1 LLLILLGYFSPE
13 RQNVATSRQLS
24 PSPRQFLPPAC
35 EAGALA
41 VMQGPKI
48 PGHSML
54 FSSADEFVKAPRR
67 AVTVF
72 GMAGVGKT
80 RLSNMLR
87 ASKWFHYSADYRIGT
102 RYMGEAIV
110 DNFKREAMKVPFL
123 AQLLRSDSIYISS
136 NITFDNLDPLST
148 YLGTPGNPDKGGLPL
163 AEYQR
168 RQEQHRVAEVAALQD
183 VPHFIERA
191 KALYGYDD
199 FIADTGG
206 SLIEVIDPENPDDPV
221 VKTLAASAALLYIR
235 GTDKDTAE
243 LVRRFRQSPKPMYYR
258 PPFLVEKW
266 AEYKLINGI
275 VEDCDVDPLGFGA
288 WGFEALLHDRLPRY
302 QALADN
308 FGYVVEA
315 SDLATVR
322 DGDEF
327 IDLMAAAIEKRMR

>member
-1 LLLILLGYFSPE
+1 
-13 RQNVATSRQLS
+13 
-24 PSPRQFLPPAC
+24 
-35 EAGALA
+35 
-41 VMQGPKI
+41 
-48 PGHSML
+48 ML

-67 AVTVF
+67 AITVF

-87 ASKWFHYSADYRIGT
+87 DNSWFHYSADYRIGT
-102 RYMGEAIV
+102 RYMGEFIV
-110 DNFKREAMKVPFL
+110 DNFKHEAMKVPFL

-148 YLGTPGNPDKGGLPL
+148 YLGTPGDETRGGLPL

-168 RQEQHRVAEVAALQD
+168 RQEQHRVAEIAALQD
-183 VPHFIERA
+183 VPYFFDRA
-191 KALYGYDD
+191 KALYGYND

-206 SLIEVIDPENPDDPV
+206 SLIEVIDPTNAEDPV
-221 VKTLAASAALLYIR
+221 VKTLAAHTALIYIR
-235 GTDKDTAE
+235 GTDKDAIE
-243 LVRRFRQSPKPMYYR
+243 LVKRFKKSPKPMYYR
-258 PPFLVEKW
+258 PEFLVEKW

-275 VEDCDVDPLGFGA
+275 MDDCDVDPAGFGA

-308 FGYVVEA
+308 FGYVIEA

-327 IDLMAAAIEKRMR
+327 IDLVAAAIEKRMR

>member
-1 LLLILLGYFSPE
+1 
-13 RQNVATSRQLS
+13 
-24 PSPRQFLPPAC
+24 
-35 EAGALA
+35 
-41 VMQGPKI
+41 
-48 PGHSML
+48 ML
-54 FSSADEFVKAPRR
+54 FSSVDEFVEAPRR

-87 ASKWFHYSADYRIGT
+87 ANHWFHYSADYRIGT
-102 RYMGEAIV
+102 RYMGEFIV

-123 AQLLRSDSIYISS
+123 AQLLRTDSIYISS

-148 YLGTPGNPDKGGLPL
+148 YLGTPGNVDQGGLPL

-168 RQEQHRVAEVAALQD
+168 RQEQHRVAEIAALCD
-183 VPHFIERA
+183 VPYFIDRA
-191 KALYGYDD
+191 KDLYGYDD

-206 SLIEVIDPENPDDPV
+206 SLIEVVDPSDPEDPV
-221 VKTLAASAALLYIR
+221 IKTLAAHTALIFIR
-235 GTDKDTAE
+235 GTGKDATE
-243 LVRRFRQSPKPMYYR
+243 LVRRFKKSPKPMYYR
-258 PPFLVEKW
+258 PEFLVEKW

-275 VEDCDVDPLGFGA
+275 LNDDDVDPAGFGA

-302 QALADN
+302 EALADN

-315 SDLATVR
+315 SDLATAR

-327 IDLMAAAIEKRMR
+327 VDLIAAAIEKRMR

>member
-1 LLLILLGYFSPE
+1 
-13 RQNVATSRQLS
+13 
-24 PSPRQFLPPAC
+24 
-35 EAGALA
+35 
-41 VMQGPKI
+41 
-48 PGHSML
+48 ML
-54 FSSADEFVKAPRR
+54 FSSVDEFVKAPRR

-87 ASKWFHYSADYRIGT
+87 ANHWFHYSADYRIGT
-102 RYMGEAIV
+102 RYMGEFIV

-123 AQLLRSDSIYISS
+123 AQLLRTDSIYISS
-136 NITFDNLDPLST
+136 NITFDNLYPLST
-148 YLGTPGNPDKGGLPL
+148 YLGTPGDPNRGGLPL
-163 AEYQR
+163 EEYQR
-168 RQEQHRVAEVAALQD
+168 RQEQHRVAEVAALCD
-183 VPHFIERA
+183 VPYFIERA

-206 SLIEVIDPENPDDPV
+206 SLIEVIDPTDPEDPV
-221 VKTLAASAALLYIR
+221 VRTLAASTALIYIR
-235 GTDKDTAE
+235 GTDKDATE
-243 LVRRFRQSPKPMYYR
+243 LVKRFKKSPKPMYYR
-258 PPFLVEKW
+258 PPFLIEKW
-266 AEYKLINGI
+266 AEYKLMHGI
-275 VEDCDVDPLGFGA
+275 IDDCDVDPAGFGA

-327 IDLMAAAIEKRMR
+327 VDLVASAIEKRMR

>member
-1 LLLILLGYFSPE
+1 
-13 RQNVATSRQLS
+13 
-24 PSPRQFLPPAC
+24 
-35 EAGALA
+35 
-41 VMQGPKI
+41 
-48 PGHSML
+48 
-54 FSSADEFVKAPRR
+54 
-67 AVTVF
+67 VTVF

-102 RYMGEAIV
+102 RYMGEFIV

-123 AQLLRSDSIYISS
+123 AELLRSDSIYLSS

-168 RQEQHRVAEVAALQD
+168 RQEQHRVAEIAALQD

-191 KALYGYDD
+191 KALYDYDD

-206 SLIEVIDPENPDDPV
+206 SLIEVIDPSDPDDPV
-221 VKTLAASAALLYIR
+221 VKTLSASTALLYLR
-235 GTDKDTAE
+235 GTEKDAVE
-243 LVRRFRQSPKPMYYR
+243 LVRRFKQSPKPMYYR

-275 VEDCDVDPLGFGA
+275 VEDSDVDPAGFGA

-315 SDLATVR
+315 SDLAIVR

-327 IDLMAAAIEKRMR
+327 IDLMAAAIEQRMR

>member
-1 LLLILLGYFSPE
+1 
-13 RQNVATSRQLS
+13 
-24 PSPRQFLPPAC
+24 
-35 EAGALA
+35 
-41 VMQGPKI
+41 
-48 PGHSML
+48 ML
-54 FSSADEFVKAPRR
+54 FSSVDEFVKAPRR

-87 ASKWFHYSADYRIGT
+87 AKHWFHYSADYRIGT
-102 RYMGEAIV
+102 RYMGEFIV

-123 AQLLRSDSIYISS
+123 AQLLRTDSIYISS

-148 YLGTPGNPDKGGLPL
+148 YLGTPGDVERGGLPL

-168 RQEQHRVAEVAALQD
+168 RQEQHRVAEIAALCD
-183 VPHFIERA
+183 VPYFIERA

-206 SLIEVIDPENPDDPV
+206 SLIEVVDPNDPEDPV
-221 VKTLAASAALLYIR
+221 IRTLAAHTALIYIR
-235 GTDKDTAE
+235 GTDKDTTE
-243 LVRRFRQSPKPMYYR
+243 LVKRFKKSPKPMYYR
-258 PPFLVEKW
+258 PEFLVEKW
-266 AEYKLINGI
+266 NEYKQINGI
-275 VEDCDVDPLGFGA
+275 GDDSDVDPAGFGA

-315 SDLATVR
+315 SDLANAR
-322 DGDEF
+322 NGDEF
-327 IDLMAAAIEKRMR
+327 VDLVAAAIEKRMR